1 MSAMMMLQVA
11 IVLLLIAA
19 AGGLVMAAI
28 RFSRDAN
35 PPAWLAMLHGLLAG
49 GAATLLL
56 YAALVAG
63 LPAMANLGIVLLLGA
78 AGARCV
84 PESGLPM
91 APAVAAYR
99 PGAVARIGGRCWG
112 AAAVVGSVCALVL
125 SRDERAAS

>member
-78 AGARCV
+78 AGLGAFLNLV
-84 PESGLPM
+84 YQWHQQLLPTGLVLLH
-91 APAVAAYR
+91 ASV
-99 PGAVARIGGRCWG
+99 
-112 AAAVVGSVCALVL
+112 AVVGVVL
-125 SRDERAAS
+125 LLLAAFAR